1 MYDLIII
8 GSGYS
13 GSRISGLLEGYDVL
27 VLDKRGIGEKDVSVV
42 TFTDI
47 VEESVIRNSYESYAL
62 TTVDGEIDIYD
73 FGYPVLSLIDYRKL
87 CKSQI
92 AHDVAREAVLEYGK
106 GFVVTEKDRYR
117 GKVIVD
123 CSGFQGRSLREKA
136 GFKNPPYK
144 VLLSFAEIPRQ
155 GFIESKVMY
164 LIIGYSNGGGWIYP
178 CNGKAEFGF
187 AIRAKDESSYPD
199 LIQASKIMKLEME
212 GERVLKAEYSF
223 GFVKRVVRGNVV
235 LFGDSCGMAHPTYM
249 TTIHYAHKISERL
262 ARALKE
268 YINGD
273 RRSLERYQRYWR
285 GMMRKASGNI
295 ASGYAFWDLDVK
307 KQIDV
312 AKIQIQSRVKP
323 ESILDHMR
331 ALDES
336 YEMYA
341 KNAPRLRDY
350 PLEIYLN
357 YMKHRIS
364 ILLPF

>member
-8 GSGYS
+8 GAGYS
-13 GSRISGLLEGYDVL
+13 GSRLSGLLEGYDVL
-27 VLDKRGIGEKDVSVV
+27 VLDKMGIGEREVSAV

-73 FGYPVLSLIDYRKL
+73 FGYPVLSLIDYKKL

-92 AHDVAREAVLEYGK
+92 AHDVVRERVVEYGK
-106 GFVVTEKDRYR
+106 GFVVTEDSKYR
-117 GKVIVD
+117 GRVIVD
-123 CSGFQGRSLREKA
+123 CSGFQGKSLREKA
-136 GFKNPPYK
+136 GFKNPPYRI
-144 VLLSFAEIPRQ
+144 LLSFTEIARQ
-155 GFIESKVMY
+155 GFIESNVMY

-178 CNGKAEFGF
+178 CNGRAEFGF
-187 AIRAKDESSYPD
+187 AMRTKDGGFYPD
-199 LIQASKIMKLEME
+199 LSQASKILGLELE
-212 GERVLKAEYSF
+212 KNVLNSEYSF
-223 GFVKRVVRGNVV
+223 GFVKRVVKGNIV

-249 TTIHYAHKISERL
+249 TTIHYIHKISERL

-268 YINGD
+268 YIDGD
-273 RRSLERYQRYWR
+273 GRSLERYQEHWR
-285 GMMRKASGNI
+285 EMLKKASGNI
-295 ASGYAFWDLDVK
+295 ASGYAFWDLDVE

-312 AKIQIQSRVKP
+312 AKTQIRSRVKP

-331 ALDES
+331 AFDER

-341 KNAPRLRDY
+341 KNVPKLRDY

-357 YMKHRIS
+357 YIKHKIS